1 MQRGISRQ
9 RQWNTVALATV
20 LGVSFVFAPPAAAQT
35 VSVFDDA
42 GIQFGGD
49 ANWHAQPGVTRLD
62 NGRMIERTIALP
74 ELDDYSRVTT
84 QLNIWAQDD
93 HWDRAGNIE
102 LVTAGGSVELHKFIT
117 GFGGTTS
124 HQQDVTALVPFL
136 RAGPVKIR
144 AFVDTWVPQAWAID
158 FSLNIEAAPAEPA
171 PTFNRHV
178 FNDQDW
184 RAGEFTS
191 NRRAYNVNIPAGLE
205 QVYLNYLVSGHAS
218 DGSGG
223 DEFTQRQHRIFI
235 DGVEVFHA
243 VPWRTD
249 GRNFRSVNPWSGR
262 WGDVWSSDLNRAGWI
277 PGDDVD
283 PYVINASQYLTPG
296 RHLVEYQIEGIQ
308 PNGADGYGYW
318 RASSYVTGF
327 APVVEALPGDY
338 NADGS
343 VDAADYVVW
352 RDSLGQTGTGL
363 AADGTGPS
371 STPDGVVDA
380 LDYNYWKAN
389 FGASTAGSGSLQAQG
404 EAAVPEA
411 GATALFCSAAL
422 FAGAA
427 LVRSRAAWA
436 AAK

>member
-1 MQRGISRQ
+1 MQGGINSPR
-9 RQWNTVALATV
+9 WLGITVCVLVSVVAAHAT
-20 LGVSFVFAPPAAAQT
+20 AQT
-35 VSVFDDA
+35 VSVFDDV

-49 ANWHAQPGVTRLD
+49 VNWHAQTDVTRLD
-62 NGRMIERTIALP
+62 NGRIVERTITLP
-74 ELDDYSRVTT
+74 ELSDTARLRT

-93 HWDRAGNIE
+93 HWDRAGNIQ
-102 LVTAGGSVELHKFIT
+102 LVTSAGSVELHKFIT

-124 HQQDVTALVPFL
+124 HQQDITNLIPFL
-136 RAGPVKIR
+136 RAGPAKIR

-158 FSLNIEAAPAEPA
+158 FSLTVEESSEEPA
-171 PTFNRHV
+171 PIWNRHV

-184 RAGEFTS
+184 RAAEFTN
-191 NRRAYNVNIPAGLE
+191 NRRANNVNIPAGLE
-205 QVYLNYLVSGHAS
+205 KVYLNYLVSGHAS

-223 DEFTQRQHRIFI
+223 DEFTQRHHRIFI
-235 DGVEVFHA
+235 DGVEVFHE

-249 GRNFRSVNPWSGR
+249 GIDFRSVNPWSGR

-283 PYVINASQYLTPG
+283 PYVIDVTQYLTPG

-308 PNGADGYGYW
+308 PDGADGYGYW
-318 RASSYVTGF
+318 RTSSYVTGF

-352 RDSLGQTGTGL
+352 RDSLGQTGIGL
-363 AADGTGPS
+363 AADGTGPGG
-371 STPDGVVDA
+371 TPDNVVDN
-380 LDYNYWKAN
+380 LDYNLWKAN
-389 FGASTAGSGSLQAQG
+389 FGTTTAGSGSLQGQG
-404 EAAVPEA
+404 GAAVPEA
-411 GATALFCSAAL
+411 GAAALFCSTAFVAFAAS
-422 FAGAA
+422 A
-427 LVRSRAAWA
+427 RKRTAWA